1 MKIAIVCD
9 DLIQNGGSEKIFE
22 AVSEMWP
29 KAVIFTSVVSKEWL
43 KKLNDR
49 GFEVKT
55 SFIQKLPFASK
66 LNRYY
71 SLFFLHI
78 IAFESFDFSNYDLV
92 FSISSRYAHF
102 VITKPA
108 TKHVCY
114 LNSPGR
120 MFWEPFDYF
129 EKETFGLLKLFMG
142 FGKKFVMP
150 FLSAIRIA
158 DYAAMHRVDV
168 IISNSITT
176 QGRLKKYFGINS
188 QIVNPYV
195 ETPNFDLP
203 KTSEDFYLVLTR
215 LVSWKRVDL
224 AIAACSS
231 LNKKLKIVGT
241 GPDNLRLK
249 SMAGDNVEFMGF
261 LDSDQKWSLLRSC
274 KALINTQKEDFGIV
288 PLEAMWAGK
297 PVIAYGLGGALETVV
312 QGKTGIFF
320 DEQTPEVLEKAILEL
335 EGTTFDPTVCRER
348 ARDFSKD
355 KFKCSIL
362 KSVGTFGPTQL

>member
-22 AVSEMWP
+22 AVCEMWP
-29 KAVIFTSVVSKEWL
+29 QAAVFTSVVSKEWL
-43 KKLNDR
+43 KKLKDR

-78 IAFESFDFSNYDLV
+78 FAFESFDFSDYDLV
-92 FSISSRYAHF
+92 FSVSSRYAHF
-102 VITKPA
+102 VITKPT

-129 EKETFGLLKLFMG
+129 ESETFGALKIFMS
-142 FGKKFVMP
+142 FGRKFVTP

-168 IISNSITT
+168 IISNSIVT
-176 QGRLKKYFGINS
+176 QKRLKKYFGINS
-188 QIVNPYV
+188 SIVNPYV

-215 LVSWKRVDL
+215 LVSWKKVDL
-224 AIAACSS
+224 AITACSN
-231 LNKKLKIVGT
+231 LGRKLKIIGT
-241 GPDNLRLK
+241 GPDTSRLK
-249 SMAGDNVEFMGF
+249 NLANGNIEFMGF
-261 LDSDQKWSLLRSC
+261 LETDQKWSLLRDC
-274 KALINTQKEDFGIV
+274 RALINTQKEDFGIV

-297 PVIAYGLGGALETVV
+297 PVIAYRCGGALETVV
-312 QGKTGIFF
+312 ERETGIFF
-320 DEQTPEVLEKAILEL
+320 NEQAPDVLEKAILEL
-335 EGTTFDPTVCRER
+335 EGTVFDPVACRDR
-348 ARDFSKD
+348 AKGFSKD

-362 KSVGTFGPTQL
+362 ELVGTFGPTQL